1 MSLMV
6 NNTMD
11 YSICRHRV
19 PQFEWYRKRRQL
31 AIRKVQNEALIR
43 VHSAAAT
50 ATAV

>member
-19 PQFEWYRKRRQL
+19 PRGG
-31 AIRKVQNEALIR
+31 N
-43 VHSAAAT
+43 
-50 ATAV
+50 